1 MKLNLVHNTCF
12 FCCYHFSAANLF
24 LVSVTVCSIMYGK
37 TQVSFGSQVRI
48 GIRRISDMYRTFY
61 VMIRHS
67 AMYEREKT
75 YLREDLHPSVFPK
88 LYRFGPVGVS
98 DNK

>member
-1 MKLNLVHNTCF
+1 
-12 FCCYHFSAANLF
+12 
-24 LVSVTVCSIMYGK
+24 
-37 TQVSFGSQVRI
+37 
-48 GIRRISDMYRTFY
+48 MYRTFY

-75 YLREDLHPSVFPK
+75 YLREDLHLAVFPE
-88 LYRFGPVGVS
+88 LYRYGPVGVS

>member
-1 MKLNLVHNTCF
+1 MF
-12 FCCYHFSAANLF
+12 FSCYHFSTANLF
-24 LVSVTVCSIMYGK
+24 LLSVTVCSIMYGK
-37 TQVSFGSQVRI
+37 TPVLFGSKVGI
-48 GIRRISDMYRTFY
+48 YIRRILDMYRTFY

-75 YLREDLHPSVFPK
+75 YLREDLHLAVFPE
-88 LYRFGPVGVS
+88 LYRYGPVGVS